1 MIVEDEVAVSQV
13 EINIA
18 SNESAYGASPA
29 AISAGIEAMQGIER
43 YSETAENTLADAIAK
58 HSGLNPDI
66 RARQLIADAHEDTFA
81 KHSGL
86 NPDGVICGF
95 GSDDLL
101 ARTARIFLSPG
112 DELIYSANGYQKF
125 PNYAYANGA
134 DAVAAQDRAFTA
146 DVDSILNCV
155 TDRTRVVMIANPDNP
170 TGSYL
175 SGKEIRRLHAALPD
189 NVVLVLDSAYL
200 EYVEAQDYENPAALV
215 EETHNV
221 IMTRTFSKIYGLA
234 GLRLGWAYAPTA
246 IADLLRR
253 VGVTYPVSGPASCS
267 GLAAMQDTEHAARVY
282 AETVRVRRWFSDA
295 LAENGIV
302 VHPSQ
307 ANFVLATFPDP
318 GRSAQMAYE
327 YLLENGI
334 AARRFPMPNFTDC
347 VRFTIGFDHEMSC
360 TAEVLREFFR

>member
-1 MIVEDEVAVSQV
+1 MVLEDAGGGTQF

-18 SNESAYGASPA
+18 SNENALGASPA
-29 AISAGIEAMQGIER
+29 AIAAGIEAMRGIER
-43 YSETAENTLADAIAK
+43 YSETAETTLAHAIAGQF
-58 HSGLNPDI
+58 GLD
-66 RARQLIADAHEDTFA
+66 
-81 KHSGL
+81 
-86 NPDGVICGF
+86 PDGVVCGF

-112 DELIYSANGYQKF
+112 DELIHSANGYQKI

-134 DAVAAQDRAFTA
+134 DAVAAPDRDFTA
-146 DVDSILNCV
+146 EIDSIMSCV

-170 TGSYL
+170 TGSYV
-175 SGKEIRRLHAALPD
+175 SGKEIKRLRKGLPD

-200 EYVEAQDYENPAALV
+200 EYVEAEDYENPAALV
-215 EETHNV
+215 EETDNI

-234 GLRLGWAYAPTA
+234 GLRLGWAYAPAA

-253 VGVTYPVSGPASCS
+253 VGVTYPVSGPASRT
-267 GLAAMQDTEHAARVY
+267 GLTALQDTEHTARVY
-282 AETVRVRRWFSDA
+282 ADTVRVRRWFAKA
-295 LAENGIV
+295 LTENGIT

-318 GRSAQMAYE
+318 GRSARMAYD

-334 AARRFPMPNFTDC
+334 ATRRFPTPNFSDC
-347 VRFTIGFDHEMSC
+347 VRFTIGFDHEMAR
-360 TAEVLREFFR
+360 TAEVMREFFR

>member
-1 MIVEDEVAVSQV
+1 MVLEDAGGGTQF

-18 SNESAYGASPA
+18 SNENAYGASPA
-29 AISAGIEAMQGIER
+29 AIAAGIEAMQGIER
-43 YSETAENTLADAIAK
+43 YSDQADKWLANAIAK
-58 HSGLNPDI
+58 HSGLNPD
-66 RARQLIADAHEDTFA
+66 
-81 KHSGL
+81 S
-86 NPDGVICGF
+86 VVCGF

-112 DELIYSANGYQKF
+112 DELIHSANGYQKI

-134 DAVAAQDRAFTA
+134 DAVAAPDREFTA

-155 TDRTRVVMIANPDNP
+155 TDLTRMVMIANPDNP
-170 TGSYL
+170 TGSYV
-175 SGKEIRRLHAALPD
+175 SGREIRQLHAGLPD

-200 EYVEAQDYENPAALV
+200 EYVEAEDYENPAALV
-215 EETHNV
+215 EEADNV

-234 GLRLGWAYAPTA
+234 GLRLGWAYAAPT
-246 IADLLRR
+246 ITDLLRR

-267 GLAAMQDTEHAARVY
+267 GIAALQDTEHTARVY
-282 AETVRVRRWFSDA
+282 AETVRVRRWFSVA
-295 LAENGIV
+295 LTEIGII

-318 GRSAQMAYE
+318 DRSARMAYD

-334 AARRFPMPNFTDC
+334 ATRRFPMPNFSDC
-347 VRFTIGFDHEMSC
+347 VRFTIGFDHEMAR
-360 TAEVLREFFR
+360 TAEVMREFFR

>member
-1 MIVEDEVAVSQV
+1 MTTVTPHPGVLRIRPYMVLEETGGGANI

-18 SNESAYGASPA
+18 SNESAFGASPV
-29 AISAGIEAMQGIER
+29 AIAAGIEAMRGIER
-43 YSETAENTLADAIAK
+43 YSEQAEKTLADAIAK
-58 HSGLNPDI
+58 HSGLNPD
-66 RARQLIADAHEDTFA
+66 
-81 KHSGL
+81 
-86 NPDGVICGF
+86 GVVCGF

-112 DELIYSANGYQKF
+112 DELIHSANGYQKI

-134 DAVAAQDRAFTA
+134 EAVAAPDRAFIA
-146 DVDSILNCV
+146 DVDSMLNCV
-155 TDRTRVVMIANPDNP
+155 TDRTRMVMIANPDNP
-170 TGSYL
+170 TGSYV
-175 SGKEIRRLHAALPD
+175 SGKEIRRLRAGLPN

-200 EYVEAQDYENPAALV
+200 EYVEAEDYENPAALV
-215 EETHNV
+215 EETDNV

-234 GLRLGWAYAPTA
+234 GLRLGWAYTPTA

-267 GLAAMQDTEHAARVY
+267 GLAALQDTEHTARVF
-282 AETVRVRRWFSDA
+282 AEMVKVRRWFGKA
-295 LAENGIV
+295 LAENGII

-318 GRSAQMAYE
+318 DRSARTAYE

-334 AARRFPMPNFTDC
+334 AARRFPTPNFSDC
-347 VRFTIGFDHEMSC
+347 VRFTIGFDHEMSR
-360 TAEVLREFFR
+360 TAEVMREFFR